1 MDMDGYGWIIA
12 WISTQAPISSS
23 TPCFGLLCTTWRWAR
38 HSLTKGH
45 DGALGLGWYLDESS
59 GRFRIF
65 VQQQGLAMVTKG
77 PSSLLGN
84 VNFWYDD
91 DISCGKVSDNTHTH
105 SLPSWVL
112 RHLHHTIYHGCNTGK
127 LRRIKVRR
135 PVLFTSTWVFNGIWI
150 WNFQQ
155 FQHLPKNRSGFH
167 VVKITSPWVVPW
179 VDIFWHIL
187 TAMPWE
193 DPHWIV
199 LGGQIWHLFG
209 SEPQPRWGE

>member
-1 MDMDGYGWIIA
+1 MILGWIIWEVPDFRPTTGTGNGDERA
-12 WISTQAPISSS
+12 
-23 TPCFGLLCTTWRWAR
+23 FLLAR
-38 HSLTKGH
+38 QC
-45 DGALGLGWYLDESS
+45 E
-59 GRFRIF
+59 
-65 VQQQGLAMVTKG
+65 
-77 PSSLLGN
+77 LL
-84 VNFWYDD
+84 VWWWHLLRQS
-91 DISCGKVSDNTHTH
+91 IRQHTH

-155 FQHLPKNRSGFH
+155 FQHLLPKNRSGFH
-167 VVKITSPWVVPW
+167 VVKIASPWVVPW

>member
-1 MDMDGYGWIIA
+1 MNHLGG
-12 WISTQAPISSS
+12 SGFSSNNRDWQWWRKGLP
-23 TPCFGLLCTTWRWAR
+23 PCSAMWTFGMMMTSPAAKYQT
-38 HSLTKGH
+38 
-45 DGALGLGWYLDESS
+45 
-59 GRFRIF
+59 
-65 VQQQGLAMVTKG
+65 
-77 PSSLLGN
+77 
-84 VNFWYDD
+84 
-91 DISCGKVSDNTHTH
+91 THTH

-112 RHLHHTIYHGCNTGK
+112 RHLHHTIYHGCNIGK
-127 LRRIKVRR
+127 LRRIKIRR